1 MYAHTRPAPSD
12 TSQWEP
18 LELHLRRV
26 AGDAE
31 LLGALRFAAAFDAAP
46 IGRLLGLWH
55 DIGKYAPDFQEYLQ
69 ASHAGVKGLGTVD
82 HSTAGALHA
91 AERAGASQKL
101 AATVVAFAIAGH
113 HAGLADLGPAAE
125 SGTLLARLRDPRPE
139 TRRALASAP
148 PSLREE
154 PLPDLPGWLKSAVG
168 HTDRPLALAMFIRM
182 AFSALVDADRLATE
196 WFDDSTRSS
205 ARVGAS
211 VSMSALRGKLDAR
224 LECFRS
230 GGLATSV
237 NAVRASLLA
246 SCRAKSAL
254 PPGLFTLTAPTG
266 SGKTL
271 SSMAFAL
278 QHAEAHG
285 LQRVVYALPF
295 TSVTEQNAA
304 VFRACFDADSG
315 PDSSRVVLEH
325 HSAFTPSRSQNKG
338 KDFGAEREG
347 EVSPAERWRRLAT
360 ENWDAPVVVTT
371 NVQLLESLFSN
382 NASDCRKLHRLAR
395 SVIVLDEAQ
404 SLPVHLLAPTLAALQ
419 ELANGYGT
427 TVVLCSATMPAV
439 IKRPNFPIG
448 LRDATEI
455 VDDPAAMAES
465 LRRTDVR
472 LIGPMS
478 DEQVVDRV
486 VRTPRV
492 LTIVNT
498 RKQAARLFDAVR
510 ATGTPCRHLSA
521 LMCPQHRSARVAEIR
536 EALAKPDAPCR
547 VISTQVVEAGID
559 IDFPVVYR
567 AMAGL
572 DSIIQSA
579 GRCNREGRLSER
591 GHVFVFDT
599 DENPPP
605 DIKRRIEATRDVL
618 QDNADPLDLS
628 TVEAWFREVY
638 FRRKDEWDGGAGISV
653 TADLAPDRL
662 KFRSVAEQYN
672 IIDQWS
678 VPVVVPYEK
687 EGAELC
693 RLLQQSHKV
702 EAHHLRQAQRY
713 SVSVAPWALA
723 HLQSQGHVTGGDTTL
738 SVLISKSLYDDEVG
752 LRLNGEPEPRDL
764 CA

>member
-1 MYAHTRPAPSD
+1 
-12 TSQWEP
+12 
-18 LELHLRRV
+18 
-26 AGDAE
+26 
-31 LLGALRFAAAFDAAP
+31 
-46 IGRLLGLWH
+46 
-55 DIGKYAPDFQEYLQ
+55 
-69 ASHAGVKGLGTVD
+69 
-82 HSTAGALHA
+82 
-91 AERAGASQKL
+91 
-101 AATVVAFAIAGH
+101 
-113 HAGLADLGPAAE
+113 
-125 SGTLLARLRDPRPE
+125 
-139 TRRALASAP
+139 
-148 PSLREE
+148 
-154 PLPDLPGWLKSAVG
+154 
-168 HTDRPLALAMFIRM
+168 
-182 AFSALVDADRLATE
+182 
-196 WFDDSTRSS
+196 
-205 ARVGAS
+205 
-211 VSMSALRGKLDAR
+211 
-224 LECFRS
+224 
-230 GGLATSV
+230 
-237 NAVRASLLA
+237 
-246 SCRAKSAL
+246 
-254 PPGLFTLTAPTG
+254 
-266 SGKTL
+266 
-271 SSMAFAL
+271 
-278 QHAEAHG
+278 
-285 LQRVVYALPF
+285 
-295 TSVTEQNAA
+295 
-304 VFRACFDADSG
+304 
-315 PDSSRVVLEH
+315 
-325 HSAFTPSRSQNKG
+325 
-338 KDFGAEREG
+338 
-347 EVSPAERWRRLAT
+347 
-360 ENWDAPVVVTT
+360 
-371 NVQLLESLFSN
+371 
-382 NASDCRKLHRLAR
+382 
-395 SVIVLDEAQ
+395 
-404 SLPVHLLAPTLAALQ
+404 
-419 ELANGYGT
+419 
-427 TVVLCSATMPAV
+427 
-439 IKRPNFPIG
+439 
-448 LRDATEI
+448 
-455 VDDPAAMAES
+455 
-465 LRRTDVR
+465 
-472 LIGPMS
+472 
-478 DEQVVDRV
+478 EQVVDRV